1 MRGVSQ
7 LRLRRDAGG
16 LWHVEANVDGRSTY
30 LRARWLLDAT
40 GRRAWAA
47 RQMGACREQVD
58 RSVAVVGRLQSTHPI
73 PGAERLLVESAPDG
87 WWYLVAVPD
96 GSLIAVYVTDSDLRP
111 GPERDAARIWT
122 AALEQTEHTRQ
133 RVLGTKLAAPI
144 SVHGAQSAFLTPARG
159 PGWIAIGD
167 AAWSSD
173 PLAGIGVSEALQS
186 ARSAARAVDAAC
198 SGDDGMLSA
207 YGEALNQRVTA
218 VLAQLLQAYREELRW
233 ADRPFWRRRH
243 AVPARIAPIT
253 ILPDAL
259 VRLSPSSLRKRP
271 ALGIDS
277 QHVATLLTLA
287 PTPRP
292 AASVIEE
299 FTARCPIGATTAL
312 RALQALADVVA

>member
-1 MRGVSQ
+1 MDCGTWKRTSTAG
-7 LRLRRDAGG
+7 LRIFARVAARRDGPACMGRTSDGSVPRAGRSVRRRRWASAVDASDPGCRAAVGGVRAGRLVVFRRCSRAAADRRVRNG
-16 LWHVEANVDGRSTY
+16 LGPASGTGARRGAHLDGRASSRPNT
-30 LRARWLLDAT
+30 RVSVCSARSSR
-40 GRRAWAA
+40 GR
-47 RQMGACREQVD
+47 
-58 RSVAVVGRLQSTHPI
+58 S
-73 PGAERLLVESAPDG
+73 
-87 WWYLVAVPD
+87 
-96 GSLIAVYVTDSDLRP
+96 
-111 GPERDAARIWT
+111 
-122 AALEQTEHTRQ
+122 
-133 RVLGTKLAAPI
+133 

-159 PGWIAIGD
+159 AGWIAIGD

-207 YGEALNQRVTA
+207 YGEALNERVTA
-218 VLAQLLQAYREELRW
+218 VLAQLLRAYREELRW

-259 VRLSPSSLRKRP
+259 VRFCRRRRCGNAQPWESILR
-271 ALGIDS
+271 
-277 QHVATLLTLA
+277 HVATLLTLA